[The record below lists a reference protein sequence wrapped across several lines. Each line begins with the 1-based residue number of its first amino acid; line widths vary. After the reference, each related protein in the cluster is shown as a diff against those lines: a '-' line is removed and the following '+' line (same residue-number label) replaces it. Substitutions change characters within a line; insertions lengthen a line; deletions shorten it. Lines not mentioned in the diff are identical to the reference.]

1 MFFYILIFLRSTSL
15 LNRNKHI
22 WKSFFMILHC
32 SQLLSPCPTAI
43 PALDLFAKKNL
54 IQNMQIYTLLQQ
66 SLEPRVSLLLTT
78 IRSAFVFYCRA
89 RCVIKICLQLSSFL
103 LCARI
108 EALELYS
115 TWATDLTFVYQLG
128 HVLEKVENPCNS
140 RCRTF
145 GRYVPAYLDNAT
157 VSGKTSGT

>member
-32 SQLLSPCPTAI
+32 SQLFI
-43 PALDLFAKKNL
+43 PLPYRYPGVGPLCKKNL

-66 SLEPRVSLLLTT
+66 PLEPRVSLLLTT
-78 IRSAFVFYCRA
+78 ITSAFAFYCRA

-115 TWATDLTFVYQLG
+115 RWATDLPFVYQLG

-145 GRYVPAYLDNAT
+145 GRYVPA
-157 VSGKTSGT
+157 VS